1 MERVL
6 VYDRAG
12 SALFELEPSE
22 VYSIVRHEE
31 VNGEH
36 SLTIDTTRELE
47 IGQRILTCDARG
59 KWREHVVYGIDAV
72 HERPVAHAAYYCV
85 WSLQAD
91 LMGTHVSAMPG
102 VQTPVSASTAL
113 ASVVSG
119 TDRWSVGTVTNGNT
133 GGASMYDTDGW
144 TAMATFVQT
153 WGGEIDAAITVDSKT
168 GVTARAVDNRP
179 AIGEQDAKRRYD
191 FGADVASV
199 RRTIADG
206 PLYCR
211 ISPRGMG
218 ELNDDGTYGRRVTI
232 ESVNG
237 GLDYLEN
244 ASMVDAAKLPDG
256 SGGWEYPT
264 LMVYNDECET
274 PADLLAWAQT
284 VLDEMTTPQVTYEV
298 DVAQLAREGI
308 DMQGVS
314 LGDAVQVVDRKFF
327 GGVRLSGRVLSMDVD
342 GLSGRATHLTIGRI
356 PEGFSDLL
364 NGMQERMA
372 AVETAVGAIASGTSA
387 YIENLLDRINAEI
400 NATGGYTYIVEGNGI
415 RTYDHAVSDPLVGAE
430 ASAVVEIKGGT
441 IRIANTKTAQG
452 EWEWKTVFT
461 SGHVAADVVTAAAIT
476 TGYIGSSG
484 STFIDLDNDVIQ
496 LGDQSGV
503 WTNITNDAF
512 DINLGNHTG
521 GYIAH
526 FGYGPGTGQSGTSNA
541 AYYSIGVREAGSVVG
556 NLSFAEG
563 YRVVASGYAS
573 HAEGDSTIASGRG
586 SHAEGDL
593 TTATNVFD
601 HAEGR
606 ETDATGGY
614 SHAEGVHAAANGIG
628 SHAEGGYSTASG
640 QYSHAQNYDTIA
652 ASDYQT
658 AIGKYNV
665 SDSADTYALIVGNG
679 TGSARSN
686 ALTVDWSGSV
696 VMGGTAQ
703 QQRSANMNWSEK
715 DTGVDLTLSN
725 NGLSSG
731 TRYLEW
737 LAYDKNGYIPGG
749 VSVSV
754 ASSGAVNTSLRSR
767 NYDTSG
773 NAYSNNFVL
782 SVSKAGAKSASL
794 DDALLYIDTNTF
806 TDGTAVSSD
815 TGGNGV
821 TWRDSAN
828 ATLGAVRP
836 QFGSGY
842 QGVQFYSQR
851 KIGSTNYYNILG
863 LRIDGSGNRT
873 VYFNDAAAWL
883 KAVMGGKSVLYNN
896 ATGSATSVT
905 LSSSAA
911 NFNHMRIYYS
921 TNTAANATSYAN
933 GGVSSVDVYSPN
945 GKYVELLGAH
955 RISDTQV
962 QFRSAIAYVSG
973 TSITVNSTSQ
983 GMYANISNG
992 SSPAVGKESKTY
1004 IYRVEAWNE

>member
-6 VYDRAG
+6 VYGRAG

-119 TDRWSVGTVTNGNT
+119 TGRWVVGTVTNGNT

-274 PADLLAWAQT
+274 PAELLAWAQT

-364 NGMQERMA
+364 NGMQERMT

-400 NATGGYTYIVEGNGI
+400 NATGGYTYITEGNGI

-430 ASAVVEIKGGT
+430 ASAVVEMKGGT

-452 EWEWKTVFT
+452 AWIWKTVFT

-476 TGYIGSSG
+476 TGYIGSAG

-503 WTNITNDAF
+503 WTNITSDAF
-512 DINLGNHTG
+512 DIRKGQSA
-521 GYIAH
+521 IMAH
-526 FGYGPGTGQSGTSNA
+526 FGYGLGHAESGTANA
-541 AYYSIGVREAGSVVG
+541 PYYTLGTRANGSDVG
-556 NLSFAEG
+556 NWSVAEG
-563 YRVVASGYAS
+563 DGTTASGY
-573 HAEGDSTIASGRG
+573 G
-586 SHAEGDL
+586 SHAEGAA
-593 TTATNVFD
+593 TTASGIYA
-601 HAEGR
+601 HAEGSYTTASGLDSHA
-606 ETDATGGY
+606 EGSYTTASNGY
-614 SHAEGVHAAANGIG
+614 SHAEG
-628 SHAEGGYSTASG
+628 YR
-640 QYSHAQNYDTIA
+640 TIA
-652 ASDYQT
+652 AGRSQL
-658 AIGKYNV
+658 AIGEYNIEDPLDDANLV
-665 SDSADTYALIVGNG
+665 GRYLFIIGNG
-679 TGSARSN
+679 NSTTRSN
-686 ALTVDWSGSV
+686 ALTVDRSGNGWYAGGLTL
-696 VMGGTAQ
+696 GGTAQ
-703 QQRSANMNWSEK
+703 QQRSGNMNWSEK

-731 TRYLEW
+731 TRYMEYLT
-737 LAYDKNGYIPGG
+737 YDKNGKIPGG
-749 VSVSV
+749 VSNEV
-754 ASSGAVNTSLRSR
+754 ASGGTVTTRLRCR

-773 NAYSNNFVL
+773 TAYSLVMNLV
-782 SVSKAGAKSASL
+782 VGKDGSK
-794 DDALLYIDTNTF
+794 
-806 TDGTAVSSD
+806 TAE
-815 TGGNGV
+815 
-821 TWRDSAN
+821 
-828 ATLGAVRP
+828 
-836 QFGSGY
+836 
-842 QGVQFYSQR
+842 
-851 KIGSTNYYNILG
+851 
-863 LRIDGSGNRT
+863 IDGSPLYIKQSNINASAANNGVSSGTIWPACICGRDTGNRNVSFFGESIVSDGNIGAGVWAYNYNTSGTQVGSNSIIVGVKKDGTKYYT
-873 VYFNDAAAWL
+873 VNQAAFWQAL
-883 KAVMGGKSVLYNN
+883 KTVLYNN
-896 ATGSATSVT
+896 AAGSATSVT

-921 TNTAANATSYAN
+921 SNTAANALGYAN

-945 GKYVELLGAH
+945 GKYIDLVGAH
-955 RISDTQV
+955 RISDTCV
-962 QFRSAIAYVSG
+962 QLRVSTAYISG
-973 TSITVNSTSQ
+973 TTITLNQQ
-983 GMYANISNG
+983 GMYANINNG
-992 SSPAVGKESKTY
+992 TTADSVGKEAKTY
-1004 IYRVEAWNE
+1004 VFRVEAWNE